1 MSDRCLCAGISALG
15 CKGGKREVFCLNRTA
30 TLVLLLI
37 ASLTFELRPAHATP
51 APPLPYDFGGQ
62 NSPLYNRA
70 QLSGFADDRGYHY
83 INITRDHSP
92 TYGDRSVKGA
102 DGRPLLPMTQLQLPR
117 FVDAQGKLPGWV
129 LMKDRATGYLMTV
142 CTGTGCQYR
151 IPMIW
156 TQPMLDRVA
165 GAMGIAMANCDRQTA
180 KCELKGVQRAMTIME
195 VQFRQKLDRMSSS
208 EIHAYMVTNAYYE
221 PYTQDCVDQAYNGTA
236 YLMILADAG
245 LMKLFKVYYPGFTWL
260 HNYTRLQALNGGV
273 ISLDLYHRGSGVGTG
288 AYVPAVRDPLSGAL

>member
-1 MSDRCLCAGISALG
+1 LAANGD
-15 CKGGKREVFCLNRTA
+15 KREVFFINRLGT
-30 TLVLLLI
+30 LLLT
-37 ASLTFELRPAHATP
+37 ASLTFGLGPAYATP
-51 APPLPYDFGGQ
+51 AAPLPYDFGGQ

-70 QLSGFADDRGYHY
+70 QLSGFADDRGNHY

-92 TYGDRSVKGA
+92 TYGDRSAKNA
-102 DGRPLLPMTQLQLPR
+102 DGRPLLPVTRLELPR
-117 FVDAQGKLPGWV
+117 FVDAQAKFPGWV

-151 IPMIW
+151 IPIIW

-165 GAMGIAMANCDRQTA
+165 ASMGSAMANCDPQTA

-195 VQFRQKLDRMSSS
+195 AQFRQKLDRMSSS

-245 LMKLFKVYYPGFTWL
+245 LMKLHKVYYPGFTWL
-260 HNYTRLQALNGGV
+260 HNYTRLQAPNGVV

-288 AYVPAVRDPLSGAL
+288 AYVPAVRDVLNGAL

>member
-1 MSDRCLCAGISALG
+1 MGW
-15 CKGGKREVFCLNRTA
+15 
-30 TLVLLLI
+30 VLPLI
-37 ASLTFELRPAHATP
+37 VSLTLGLRPAYAQP
-51 APPLPYDFGGQ
+51 AAPLSYNFGGK
-62 NSPLYNRA
+62 NSPLYDRTK
-70 QLSGFADDRGYHY
+70 LSQFADDRGYHY

-102 DGRPLLPMTQLQLPR
+102 DGRPLLPVTHLELPR

-151 IPMIW
+151 IPVVW

-165 GAMGIAMANCDRQTA
+165 AAMGGAMANCDPQTA
-180 KCELKGVQRAMTIME
+180 KCELKGLQRAMTIME
-195 VQFRQKLDRMSSS
+195 AQFRQKLDRMSSS

-221 PYTQDCVDQAYNGTA
+221 PYVQDCVDQAYNGTA

-245 LMKLFKVYYPGFTWL
+245 LMKLHKVYYPGFTLL
-260 HNYTRLQALNGGV
+260 HNYTRLQAPNGV
-273 ISLDLYHRGSGVGTG
+273 VLSIDLYHRGAGVGTG
-288 AYVPAVRDPLSGAL
+288 AYVPAVRDFLNGSL